1 MTTGLT
7 GEDGHYRLD
16 SEFTFVT
23 ASRLFEA
30 GAKIIKTGGMLTLDL
45 AGTGEADSA
54 ALAVLLGWRRLSG
67 TKGLRLVNPPPGLRA
82 LAQLYGVT
90 ELIFPN

>member
-1 MTTGLT
+1 MTTGIT
-7 GEDGHYRLD
+7 GGDGHYRLD
-16 SEFTFVT
+16 SELTFVT

-30 GAKIIKTGGMLTLDL
+30 GAGIIKAGGMQTLDL
-45 AGTGEADSA
+45 SGTGEADSA

-82 LAQLYGVT
+82 LAQLYGAA
-90 ELIFPN
+90 ELIFPD